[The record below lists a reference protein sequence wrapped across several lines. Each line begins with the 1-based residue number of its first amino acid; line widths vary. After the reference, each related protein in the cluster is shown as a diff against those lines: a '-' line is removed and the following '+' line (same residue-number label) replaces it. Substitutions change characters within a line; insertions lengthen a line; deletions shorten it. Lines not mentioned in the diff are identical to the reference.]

1 MYYFKER
8 IDHLSQ
14 YAIISYQEKTN
25 EDSNQVDTS
34 DTSSIT
40 LQIGVIL
47 SVFVVGY
54 VMLRKKKED

>member
-1 MYYFKER
+1 MQSFLIKK
-8 IDHLSQ
+8 
-14 YAIISYQEKTN
+14 KTN